1 MWTDVFLF
9 QTDNK
14 AKKHSWHVNFNILLT
29 CLCFIF
35 FFCDDIQDLN
45 TSKLFWNSKRS
56 RSLLNKTLLK
66 TYLHALLSQISAG
79 SVVKLNNY

>member
-1 MWTDVFLF
+1 MSLLHFFLY
-9 QTDNK
+9 
-14 AKKHSWHVNFNILLT
+14 
-29 CLCFIF
+29 
-35 FFCDDIQDLN
+35 DDMQDLN